1 MITYQET
8 YFSTSLRLTV
18 KQNNKIK
25 KMTFNNIKETASNDS
40 LILIGEVLFNL
51 TNNDAL
57 EEISKITIKKLNASD
72 DNEEVEVFSPIK
84 LSDGKELVTSSGE
97 RILFKI

>member
-57 EEISKITIKKLNASD
+57 EEISKITIKKLNTSD